1 MRTTLCFL
9 PQAAS
14 AHGEAFA
21 AGAQCRFQNGTMFG
35 LGGARMALGA
45 LLQQTHQFII
55 EIADQNDAAFFGTLT
70 STQRAGL
77 TGLLQSLTAHART
90 VTSDNEKERAP

>member
-1 MRTTLCFL
+1 MSECSSDTTHFTATDASTTTFAWLLRGTTATPAAITFGADQQGAVGMRTTLCFL

-35 LGGARMALGA
+35 LSGARMALGA

-55 EIADQNDAAFFGTLT
+55 
-70 STQRAGL
+70 
-77 TGLLQSLTAHART
+77 
-90 VTSDNEKERAP
+90 